1 MKKILNI
8 GYGNTVIVSTIQ
20 AIVSY
25 DSSPSKR
32 LVNTARDFNKLVDGT
47 MGSKTASVIVT
58 SGDYVVLSALSV
70 DALRKRLE
78 EE

>member
-25 DSSPSKR
+25 DSSPSK
-32 LVNTARDFNKLVDGT
+32 
-47 MGSKTASVIVT
+47 S
-58 SGDYVVLSALSV
+58 DYVVLSALSV